1 MTKTQEIIDLVK
13 TGEYRI
19 ESWPTKRGTAYEL
32 RKWNSYLGIWIKVSI
47 PTICAKMQQKNW
59 SPIIKQV
66 LVRSITPPFESM
78 NT

>member
-32 RKWNSYLGIWIKVSI
+32 RKWTRIWVFGSKSVFQQS
-47 PTICAKMQQKNW
+47 AQKMQQKNW

-66 LVRSITPPFESM
+66 LVRFITPPFESM